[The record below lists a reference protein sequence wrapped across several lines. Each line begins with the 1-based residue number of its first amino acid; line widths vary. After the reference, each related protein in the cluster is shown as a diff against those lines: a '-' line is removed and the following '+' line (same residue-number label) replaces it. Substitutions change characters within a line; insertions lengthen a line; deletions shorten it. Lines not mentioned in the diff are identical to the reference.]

1 MTVSLRH
8 QAEEAE
14 LDFMEYRDWIN
25 ILESAKDDRTRRTPE
40 QIANMK
46 LRLTRKE
53 AAAET
58 LRRLADRA
66 EARRAVDQGSAA
78 E

>member
-1 MTVSLRH
+1 MTVSLLH
-8 QAEEAE
+8 QAEEVE
-14 LDFMEYRDWIN
+14 LDFVEYRDWIE
-25 ILESAKDDRTRRTPE
+25 ILERTKDEKSRRTPE
-40 QIANMK
+40 QISNMK
-46 LRLTRKE
+46 IRLTRKE

-66 EARRAVDQGSAA
+66 EKRRVADQGSAA

>member
-1 MTVSLRH
+1 MTVSLLY
-8 QAEEAE
+8 QAEEVE
-14 LDFMEYRDWIN
+14 LEAIEYRDWIK
-25 ILESAKDDRTRRTPE
+25 ILESTKDDRSRRTPE

-66 EARRAVDQGSAA
+66 EARRAADQGSAA

>member
-1 MTVSLRH
+1 MTVSLLH
-8 QAEEAE
+8 QAEEVE
-14 LDFMEYRDWIN
+14 LDFVEYRDWIE
-25 ILESAKDDRTRRTPE
+25 ILESTKDEKSRRTPE
-40 QIANMK
+40 QISNMK
-46 LRLTRKE
+46 IRLTRKE

-66 EARRAVDQGSAA
+66 EARRAADQGSAA